1 MKFRMP
7 LHAKAESSSLLLYS
21 LNYAITGAGVD
32 YGRWP
37 DLCNRLMVGAIHFNF
52 VYTDDIAKDCS
63 SQNIDAV
70 PGLISR
76 VRLFMSESTCDLVRD
91 VLDQAAAKRNIQQ
104 LFASTDS

>member
-21 LNYAITGAGVD
+21 LNYTITGTGVD
-32 YGRWP
+32 YGRWS
-37 DLCNRLMVGAIHFNF
+37 DFCYGLMMGAIHFNF
-52 VYTDDIAKDCS
+52 VYTNNFVKDCS
-63 SQNIDAV
+63 GQNIDAV
-70 PGLISR
+70 SRLIPR
-76 VRLFMSESTCDLVRD
+76 VWLFMSKSTCDLVRD